1 MNQEIT
7 IQGLERFSFWWAL
20 VGTLAAGLVG
30 LGAAVHW
37 LVLAMAVLLGVSL
50 PDFAQWGYSYWFWEG
65 LSVLAGALFV
75 FGVGA
80 VAVAALCVALGASH
94 GGGGDPA
101 ERMSGGWGGPPMV
114 ALSHPWALSFVAVAY
129 RGRGKAVGRAP
140 GAARSAAVIY

>member
-101 ERMSGGWGGPPMV
+101 ERMSGGMGGPPHGGPV
-114 ALSHPWALSFVAVAY
+114 PPLGPVVRRCRLPRAREGRRPRA
-129 RGRGKAVGRAP
+129 RGRA
-140 GAARSAAVIY
+140 